1 MIYPTNFESKIGFDH
16 IRARVIRY
24 CASGASQRLAEAM
37 HFSSQYEWVNA
48 ELTLV
53 AEFKDLTERSLDF
66 PSNHFYDPQ
75 EWLDRASIEGNFLEP
90 SELHQFSL
98 LLHTLH
104 VSISFLQKNANLFPN
119 LSALTAQV
127 QSQEKIRKQIDE
139 KIDDASHVK
148 DTASSEL
155 QRIRK
160 KLRDEQHAIRK
171 MAEQFFRHA
180 VAEKWVPE
188 GALPTIR
195 DGRVVIPLLA
205 EHKRRV
211 KGFVLDES
219 ATGQTVFLEPAEM
232 LDANNAIRE
241 LEHAERR
248 EIIRIVKE
256 LTELIRLHHTELT
269 IAFNFLARIDFI
281 RAKTKIAIELQACK
295 PFLQNKPALAW
306 QKAKHPVLV
315 YTFQNKKEVVPLT
328 ISLTETEG
336 MLLVS
341 GPNAGGKSV
350 CLKTVGLLQ
359 YMLQCGM
366 LVPMADYSQAGIFN
380 SILLDIGDQQSIE
393 NDLSTYSS
401 HLQNMK
407 LFLHEANA
415 TTLVLMDELGSGTDP
430 NFGGAIAE
438 VILARLLE
446 KKVWGVATTHYYN
459 LKLFA
464 ANATGIRN
472 GAMRFDE
479 KELRP
484 LYQLEIGK
492 PGSSFAL
499 EIARNIG
506 LPQQVLQ
513 QAEAVVGS
521 ELAGFEKL
529 ARELEADKQEQE
541 NKLLALQNK
550 EKQVVALQQRYQALA
565 DELNEKKKQILQ
577 KAKDEAMQLLQTT
590 NKEIEKTIRHIKEN
604 KAEKKETIKVRK
616 SLQDLT
622 RQVFKDT
629 LPKTEKILNWQE
641 GDRVRLMGQHG
652 SGVILELKGKNALV
666 QFGELKT
673 VVALTKL
680 EKTDGPQ
687 QKELAIKLKQSGINL
702 YEKQSRFSPVLDL
715 RGKRGE
721 EAIQMLEV
729 FIDDA
734 ILVSAGQLKIL
745 HGKGEG
751 ILRKLVRDKLKTY
764 KAIASYT
771 DEHVER
777 GGDGITL
784 VVLK

>member
-1 MIYPTNFESKIGFDH
+1 MIYPINFESKIGFDQ

-24 CASGASQRLAEAM
+24 CASGASQRIAEAM
-37 HFSSQYEWVNA
+37 HFSSEYEWVNT

-53 AEFKDLTERSLDF
+53 TEFKDLTERSLDF
-66 PSNHFYDPQ
+66 PANHFYDPQ

-104 VSISFLQKNANLFPN
+104 TSISFLQKNANLFPN
-119 LSALTAQV
+119 LSSLTAQV
-127 QSQEKIRKQIDE
+127 QSQEKVRKQIDE
-139 KIDDASHVK
+139 KIDDASQVK
-148 DTASSEL
+148 DTASPEL
-155 QRIRK
+155 QRIRR

-188 GALPTIR
+188 GAQPTIR

-256 LTELIRLHHTELT
+256 LTALIRLHHTALV

-295 PFLQNKPALAW
+295 PFLQNKPALTW
-306 QKAKHPVLV
+306 HKAKHPVLV

-328 ISLTETEG
+328 ISLTETAG

-401 HLQNMK
+401 HLKNMK

-415 TTLVLMDELGSGTDP
+415 QTLVLMDELGSGTDP

-438 VILARLLE
+438 VILAKLLD

-499 EIARNIG
+499 EIAKNIG

-513 QAEAVVGS
+513 QAEAVVGN

-541 NKLLALQNK
+541 NKLLALQTK
-550 EKQVVALQQRYQALA
+550 EKQVAALQQRYQALA
-565 DELNEKKKQILQ
+565 DELSEKKKQILQ
-577 KAKDEAMQLLQTT
+577 TAKDEAMQLLQTT

-622 RQVFKDT
+622 RQVAKDT
-629 LPKTEKILNWQE
+629 LPKPEKKINWQE

-652 SGVILELKGKNALV
+652 SGIILELKGKNALV
-666 QFGELKT
+666 QFGEFKT

-721 EAIQMLEV
+721 EAIQMLEI

-764 KAIASYT
+764 KDIASYA

-777 GGDGITL
+777 GGDGVTL